1 VSSQPW
7 AGRRVSLA
15 PPVALFRVVR
25 TAWRLSLFFAVGFAL
40 TIAAA
45 AAVPALFGMHSFTI
59 LSGSMTPTIRVGD
72 VVVDRSMAPL
82 DARVGDIVTFNSPG
96 NSARLITHRVIRM
109 RALGDNVS
117 FVTRGDANTGVER
130 WSVPVDGRIG
140 RVVYHL
146 PKIGYAANFVGSK
159 LGRLLFLVLPATLLG
174 IAELRRFLRG
184 PVDGRKD

>member
-1 VSSQPW
+1 VP
-7 AGRRVSLA
+7 
-15 PPVALFRVVR
+15 RVVR
-25 TAWRLSLFFAVGFAL
+25 IAWRFSLLAVIGFAL

-45 AAVPALFGMHSFTI
+45 AVVPTLFGMHSFTI
-59 LSGSMTPTIRVGD
+59 LSGSMSPTLGVGD

-82 DARVGDIVTFNSPG
+82 DARVGDIVTFKSP
-96 NSARLITHRVIRM
+96 SDSSRLITHRVIHM
-109 RALGDNVS
+109 SADGDTAS

-146 PKIGYAANFVGSK
+146 PKIGYAANFAGSR

-184 PVDGRKD
+184 PTDERKD